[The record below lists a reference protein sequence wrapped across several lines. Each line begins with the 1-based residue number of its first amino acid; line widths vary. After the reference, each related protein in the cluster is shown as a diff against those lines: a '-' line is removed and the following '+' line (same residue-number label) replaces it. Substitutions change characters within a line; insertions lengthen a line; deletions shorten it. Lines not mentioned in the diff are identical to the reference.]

1 MVSRAEASPKLE
13 HKGYNRGLILG
24 LTMAESMLL
33 LVFCLLLVAAAMIT
47 AERKQR
53 MASGNTEQGVV
64 GTASRGSVEA
74 WLAYDAY

>member
-1 MVSRAEASPKLE
+1 MVTRAEASPKLE
-13 HKGYNRGLILG
+13 HKGYNRGL
-24 LTMAESMLL
+24 TKAESMLL

-64 GTASRGSVEA
+64 GS
-74 WLAYDAY
+74 